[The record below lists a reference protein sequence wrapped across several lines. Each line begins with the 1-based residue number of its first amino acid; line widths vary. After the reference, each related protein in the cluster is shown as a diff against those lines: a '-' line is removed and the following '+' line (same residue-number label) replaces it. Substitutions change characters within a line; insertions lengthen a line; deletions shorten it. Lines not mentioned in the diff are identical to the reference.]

1 MLEIW
6 YWFRFFKSICHFLKT
21 WLLILMIKMERNSCS
36 LALGGMLN
44 PSEIL
49 CLGVPLQEPVF
60 AMQIKALLSPSI
72 FHYVKNAA

>member
-6 YWFRFFKSICHFLKT
+6 YWFSFFKSICHFLNT
-21 WLLILMIKMERNSCS
+21 WLLILMAKWEWNSCS
-36 LALGGMLN
+36 LALVGMLN

-60 AMQIKALLSPSI
+60 AMQMKALLSPSI
-72 FHYVKNAA
+72 FHYGKNAA